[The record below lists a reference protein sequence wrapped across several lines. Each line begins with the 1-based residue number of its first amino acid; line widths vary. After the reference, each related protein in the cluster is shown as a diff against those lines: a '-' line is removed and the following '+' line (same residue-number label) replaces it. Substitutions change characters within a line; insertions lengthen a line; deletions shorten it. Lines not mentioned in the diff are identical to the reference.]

1 MRLTISEFARLVG
14 LAPSAL
20 RFYDDCGLLP
30 PAEVDATNGYRYYDR
45 SQQPRAQLLRDL
57 REIDLPLPDVRLAL
71 DAPASEVADLVRAHL
86 RTLEAKST
94 ATRTAATRLL
104 TNLLSQK
111 TTAHLGGPELASAIR
126 QVTPTATPPPPA
138 RATDSPA
145 QAGAAR
151 ATDSPAQAGAARATD
166 SPARAGAARTWTYSA
181 DGVGSGGPSTPV
193 SAVGSGSAEGG
204 DDLGLV
210 LSCVLIE
217 LGPDEVTFVATDRYR
232 LAVRTVR
239 PVEFGGMATR
249 VLVRADELAALSR
262 WAAAG
267 DVVQVE
273 VNGGLMLVRGDESRE
288 LQAVDAEYPAYGQIL
303 DGLTP
308 PACRV
313 VVDRVGLL
321 DVLAGRDVVAFD
333 IDQQSLRI
341 GDEVKLDAIGTG
353 SVRIGFTASLL
364 AAALEASVGPDVLLE
379 ICEPSRPVVVRSA
392 DQGTFTTLVMPV
404 RLDG

>member
-45 SQQPRAQLLRDL
+45 AQQPRAQLLRDL

-71 DAPASEVADLVRAHL
+71 DAPAPEVADLVRAHL

-111 TTAHLGGPELASAIR
+111 TTALLGGPELASAIR
-126 QVTPTATPPPPA
+126 QVTPAAAPA
-138 RATDSPA
+138 
-145 QAGAAR
+145 GE
-151 ATDSPAQAGAARATD
+151 
-166 SPARAGAARTWTYSA
+166 YEL
-181 DGVGSGGPSTPV
+181 GV
-193 SAVGSGSAEGG
+193 
-204 DDLGLV
+204 V

-239 PVEFGGMATR
+239 PVEFGGVAAR
-249 VLVRADELAALSR
+249 VLVRADELAEVSR

-267 DVVQVE
+267 DVVRVE
-273 VNGGLMLVRGDESRE
+273 VNGGLVLVRGDESRE
-288 LQAVDAEYPAYGQIL
+288 LQTVDAEYPAYGQIL

-313 VVDRVGLL
+313 VVDRLGLL

-333 IDQQSLRI
+333 VDHQSLRI
-341 GDEVKLDAIGTG
+341 DDEVQLDAIGTG
-353 SVRIGFTASLL
+353 AVRIGFTANLL

-379 ICEPSRPVVVRSA
+379 ICEPARPVVVRSA

>member
-30 PAEVDATNGYRYYDR
+30 PAEVDATNGYRYYDK

-71 DAPASEVADLVRAHL
+71 DASPSEIADLVRAHL

-111 TTAHLGGPELASAIR
+111 TTALLGGPELASAIR
-126 QVTPTATPPPPA
+126 QVAPTAA
-138 RATDSPA
+138 RPED
-145 QAGAAR
+145 
-151 ATDSPAQAGAARATD
+151 
-166 SPARAGAARTWTYSA
+166 
-181 DGVGSGGPSTPV
+181 
-193 SAVGSGSAEGG
+193 
-204 DDLGLV
+204 DDLGMV
-210 LSCVLIE
+210 LSCVLLE
-217 LGPDEVTFVATDRYR
+217 LGADEVTFVATDRYR

-239 PVEFGGMATR
+239 PVEFDGVAAR
-249 VLVRADELAALSR
+249 VLVRADELAEVSR

-267 DVVQVE
+267 DVVRVE
-273 VNGGLMLVRGDESRE
+273 VNGGLVLVRGDESRE
-288 LQAVDAEYPAYGQIL
+288 LQTVDAEYPAYGQIL

-333 IDQQSLRI
+333 IDQHSLRI

-379 ICEPSRPVVVRSA
+379 ICEPARPVVVRSA

>member
-30 PAEVDATNGYRYYDR
+30 PAEVDATNGYRYYDK
-45 SQQPRAQLLRDL
+45 SQQTRARLLRDL
-57 REIDLPLPDVRLAL
+57 REIDLPLPEVRLAL
-71 DAPASEVADLVRAHL
+71 DAEPAEVAELVRAHL

-94 ATRTAATRLL
+94 ATRAAATRLL
-104 TNLLSQK
+104 TQLLSHQ
-111 TTAHLGGPELASAIR
+111 TTAVLGGPELASAIR
-126 QVTPTATPPPPA
+126 QVASA
-138 RATDSPA
+138 AATDPA
-145 QAGAAR
+145 
-151 ATDSPAQAGAARATD
+151 
-166 SPARAGAARTWTYSA
+166 
-181 DGVGSGGPSTPV
+181 
-193 SAVGSGSAEGG
+193 E
-204 DDLGLV
+204 DLQVLV
-210 LSCVLIE
+210 CVLIE
-217 LGPDEVTFVATDRYR
+217 LAADEVTFVATDRYR
-232 LAVRTVR
+232 LAVRSVR
-239 PVEFGGMATR
+239 PVEFGGAGGR
-249 VLVRADELAALSR
+249 VLVRADELAGVTR

-273 VNGGLMLVRGDESRE
+273 VEPGGPLRLVRGDESRE
-288 LQAVDAEYPAYGQIL
+288 LAVVAAEYPAYQEIL

-321 DVLAGRDVVAFD
+321 EVLAGRDVVAFD
-333 IDQQSLRI
+333 IDPDGLRI
-341 GDEVKLDAIGTG
+341 GDEVKLDAIGSGT
-353 SVRIGFTASLL
+353 VRIGFTASLL

-379 ICEPSRPVVVRSA
+379 ICEPNRPVVVRSA

>member
-30 PAEVDATNGYRYYDR
+30 PAEVDATNGYRYYDKT
-45 SQQPRAQLLRDL
+45 QQPRAQLLRDL

-71 DAPASEVADLVRAHL
+71 DAPAPEVADLVRAHL

-94 ATRTAATRLL
+94 ATQTAATRLL

-111 TTAHLGGPELASAIR
+111 TTALLGGPELSSAIR
-126 QVTPTATPPPPA
+126 QVAPTAAPPA
-138 RATDSPA
+138 PGTTPAPGTAAPPAPGATDSPA
-145 QAGAAR
+145 PAGATR
-151 ATDSPAQAGAARATD
+151 AGTDSAHRK
-166 SPARAGAARTWTYSA
+166 
-181 DGVGSGGPSTPV
+181 GSGDPSTPV

-217 LGPDEVTFVATDRYR
+217 LGPDEVVFVATDRYR

-239 PVEFGGMATR
+239 PVEFDGVPAR
-249 VLVRADELAALSR
+249 VLVRADELAEVSR

-267 DVVQVE
+267 DVVRVE
-273 VNGGLMLVRGDESRE
+273 VNGGLVLVRGDESRE
-288 LQAVDAEYPAYGQIL
+288 LQTVDAEYPAYGQIL

-313 VVDRVGLL
+313 VVDRLGLL
-321 DVLAGRDVVAFD
+321 DALTGRDVVAFD

-341 GDEVKLDAIGTG
+341 GDEVKLDALGTG
-353 SVRIGFTASLL
+353 SMRIGFTASLL

-379 ICEPSRPVVVRSA
+379 ICEPARPVVVRSA

>member
-30 PAEVDATNGYRYYDR
+30 PAEVDATNGYRYYDK

-57 REIDLPLPDVRLAL
+57 RELDLPLPDVRLAL
-71 DAPASEVADLVRAHL
+71 DSSPSEVADLIRTHL

-94 ATRTAATRLL
+94 ATHEAATRLL
-104 TNLLSQK
+104 TQLLSQK
-111 TTAHLGGPELASAIR
+111 TTALLGGPELSSAIR
-126 QVTPTATPPPPA
+126 QVAPT
-138 RATDSPA
+138 
-145 QAGAAR
+145 
-151 ATDSPAQAGAARATD
+151 
-166 SPARAGAARTWTYSA
+166 ARAGTDSA
-181 DGVGSGGPSTPV
+181 HGMGSGDPATPV
-193 SAVGSGSAEGG
+193 TAAGSGSAEGG

-217 LGPDEVTFVATDRYR
+217 LEPDEVVFVATDRYR

-239 PVEFGGMATR
+239 PVEFGGVGTR
-249 VLVRADELAALSR
+249 VLVRADELAEVSR

-267 DVVQVE
+267 DVVRVE
-273 VNGGLMLVRGDESRE
+273 VNGGLVLARGDESRE
-288 LQAVDAEYPAYGQIL
+288 LQLVDAEYPAYQQIL

-313 VVDRVGLL
+313 VVDRLGLL
-321 DVLAGRDVVAFD
+321 SALTGRDVVAFD

-341 GDEVKLDAIGTG
+341 DDEVQLEAIGSG
-353 SVRIGFTASLL
+353 AVRIGFTASLL

-379 ICEPSRPVVVRSA
+379 ICEPARPVVVRSA

>member
-1 MRLTISEFARLVG
+1 MKVGAMRLTISEFARLVG

-45 SQQPRAQLLRDL
+45 SQQTRAQLLRDL

-71 DAPASEVADLVRAHL
+71 DAAPADVADIVRSHL

-94 ATRTAATRLL
+94 ATRAAATRLL

-111 TTAHLGGPELASAIR
+111 TTALLGGPELASAIR
-126 QVTPTATPPPPA
+126 QVAPTAAP
-138 RATDSPA
+138 
-145 QAGAAR
+145 
-151 ATDSPAQAGAARATD
+151 
-166 SPARAGAARTWTYSA
+166 
-181 DGVGSGGPSTPV
+181 VG
-193 SAVGSGSAEGG
+193 E
-204 DDLGLV
+204 DDLGLA

-239 PVEFGGMATR
+239 PVEFGGVAAR
-249 VLVRADELAALSR
+249 VLVQADELAEVSR

-267 DVVQVE
+267 DVVRVE
-273 VNGGLMLVRGDESRE
+273 VNGGLVLVRGDESRE
-288 LQAVDAEYPAYGQIL
+288 LRAVDAEYPAYGQIL

-341 GDEVKLDAIGTG
+341 GDDVKLDAIGTG

-379 ICEPSRPVVVRSA
+379 ICEPARPVVVRSA

>member
-1 MRLTISEFARLVG
+1 MRLTISEFARSVG

-30 PAEVDATNGYRYYDR
+30 PAEVDATNGYRYYDPA
-45 SQQPRAQLLRDL
+45 QADRARLLRDL

-71 DAPASEVADLVRAHL
+71 DAPPAEVADLIRSHL

-94 ATRTAATRLL
+94 ATREAATRLL
-104 TNLLSQK
+104 TQLLARN
-111 TTAHLGGPELASAIR
+111 TTAVLGGPELASAIR
-126 QVTPTATPPPPA
+126 QVAPTAA
-138 RATDSPA
+138 
-145 QAGAAR
+145 AG
-151 ATDSPAQAGAARATD
+151 
-166 SPARAGAARTWTYSA
+166 SA
-181 DGVGSGGPSTPV
+181 DAG
-193 SAVGSGSAEGG
+193 EG
-204 DDLGLV
+204 LEVV

-217 LGPDEVTFVATDRYR
+217 LSPEEVTFVATDRYR

-239 PVEFGGMATR
+239 PVEFGGTSTR
-249 VLVRADELAALSR
+249 VLVRADELADVSR

-267 DVVQVE
+267 DVVRVE
-273 VNGGLMLVRGDESRE
+273 VDGGLTLVRGDESRE
-288 LQAVDAEYPAYGQIL
+288 LAVVDAEYPAYEQIL
-303 DGLTP
+303 DGLAP

-321 DVLAGRDVVAFD
+321 EALAGRDVVALD
-333 IDQQSLRI
+333 IDSESLRI
-341 GDEVKLDAIGTG
+341 GDDVKLDAIGSG
-353 SVRIGFTASLL
+353 AVRIGFTASLL

-379 ICEPSRPVVVRSA
+379 ICEPARPVVVRSA

>member
-45 SQQPRAQLLRDL
+45 TQQPRAQLLRDL

-71 DAPASEVADLVRAHL
+71 DAPPSEVADLVRAHL

-111 TTAHLGGPELASAIR
+111 TTALLGGPELASAIR
-126 QVTPTATPPPPA
+126 QVTPTAAPPA
-138 RATDSPA
+138 PAGATASPA
-145 QAGAAR
+145 QADAAAPPAPAGATAAPADARAAR
-151 ATDSPAQAGAARATD
+151 ARADSAHGI
-166 SPARAGAARTWTYSA
+166 
-181 DGVGSGGPSTPV
+181 GSGDPSTSV

-239 PVEFGGMATR
+239 PVEFGGVAAR
-249 VLVRADELAALSR
+249 VLVRADELAEVSR

-267 DVVQVE
+267 DVVRVE
-273 VNGGLMLVRGDESRE
+273 VNGGLALVRGDESRE
-288 LQAVDAEYPAYGQIL
+288 LQTVDAEYPAYGQIL

-313 VVDRVGLL
+313 VVDRLGLL

-341 GDEVKLDAIGTG
+341 DDEVQLDAIGTG
-353 SVRIGFTASLL
+353 AVRIGFTANLL

-379 ICEPSRPVVVRSA
+379 ICEPARPVVVRSA